1 MHHVEAAFARDVEI
15 RIDDE
20 KLAKESAAITV
31 KEFAQDGLVYEADDG
46 LRVIAFTVDHG
57 EAIKPAY
64 GYRIEYQGRVAVIS
78 GDTRYNENVVK
89 YGSGADLLIH
99 EVAMAR
105 PELLDEP
112 YIQRIVNHH
121 TTPREAGLVFART
134 KPKLAAYTHLV
145 LLASASVAAPSIQDL
160 IAQTR
165 ETYAGPLEIG
175 EDLMSFEISD
185 TIKVQR
191 PCLFKKRRP

>member
-1 MHHVEAAFARDVEI
+1 MN
-15 RIDDE
+15 
-20 KLAKESAAITV
+20 
-31 KEFAQDGLVYEADDG
+31 
-46 LRVIAFTVDHG
+46 LR
-57 EAIKPAY
+57 KPN
-64 GYRIEYQGRVAVIS
+64 S
-78 GDTRYNENVVK
+78 D
-89 YGSGADLLIH
+89 
-99 EVAMAR
+99 
-105 PELLDEP
+105 
-112 YIQRIVNHH
+112 
-121 TTPREAGLVFART
+121 
-134 KPKLAAYTHLV
+134 LV